1 MGLRMRIRRTM
12 FTAVLFFALAVPVA
26 ANMQRDASP
35 TAINTCSFSAPA
47 PNSEGTPQLLACGGI
62 PGRLLTSSG
71 GVKLSAFPI
80 KTSKGYREDRGQ
92 AWSIDK
98 DTAQHGGRAWKLKD
112 PRGKRVASLYSNGKV
127 ATID

>member
-92 AWSIDK
+92 AWSL
-98 DTAQHGGRAWKLKD
+98 DTVTA
-112 PRGKRVASLYSNGKV
+112 
-127 ATID
+127 